1 MESTGEIIIRIIE
14 NLLFGEKV
22 DTEKTFAD
30 IGYDSLDL
38 ANTIMEIEGALDI
51 DIDETSVSLDMSINE
66 FITIVER
73 LESEFAEQWDAGK
86 PTNESEAD

>member
-38 ANTIMEIEGALDI
+38 ANTIMEIEGTLGI
-51 DIDETSVSLDMSINE
+51 DIDETRVSLDMSINE

-73 LESEFAEQWDAGK
+73 LESEFAEQCDAGE
-86 PTNESEAD
+86 PTNESEAN